1 MTDINIPVTKK
12 YSFFLYL
19 FASLFLVSGAAGL
32 IYEIAWQRLLEQHF
46 GVTMTSVTLI
56 VSAYMAGLGIGS
68 LVGGRIAVNLKNT
81 LLVYGLLEVGIAL
94 FGVVS
99 PRVILWIGQSMAGS
113 PYALVFLMSFVV
125 LLIPT
130 FLMGMTLPLLTQSF
144 VDRVETSGRV
154 IGVLYGINTL
164 GAAIGSALAGY
175 ILIGFLG
182 LDGTIYTAVLLNA
195 VVGLCAFSLS
205 PWRRVQTSPSESSQP
220 ANSPTVA
227 LGYRTILLSSFLV
240 GFLGLGFEI
249 LWIRVLFIIN
259 KNTAYSFPSILFIFL
274 LGLALGGAVWGRKAD
289 SSSNPA
295 ILFCKIEI
303 LGAAV
308 AAFTF
313 LAFWLSLQ
321 FDASW
326 MGNFFETQKPSIPF
340 VRIEREWFFS
350 KSVLLANL
358 WDYFLPILV
367 LVLPASFV
375 LGGGLPV
382 LDRLSINNPLLSGR
396 RVGDIH
402 LANIIGS
409 VTGTFVTSFI
419 LLPTLGSEST
429 LKLFALSTL
438 LFPAFYFLDG
448 MRKKSGQNHTL
459 LIFIGAILLIGVIL
473 LPGRGEFYTRLYA
486 SGSEQEVVVSESGD
500 SVLALT
506 YEPASARKNGLLWI
520 GGEINSFFPPK
531 ALYESRAMVC
541 AGASTPKRILV
552 IGFGGGYITMF
563 FKSIPSVE
571 EIVIVELFEDLS
583 PFLRANQRSART
595 TLEDRRITYIVDDGR
610 RYLNAFPDDKFD
622 LIAIDPLREHTAG
635 HNNLYSKEALELY
648 RSHLTENGILC
659 AWMAERHII
668 PHTVAQ
674 VFPFV
679 DQFEN
684 EYMIASNSP
693 IHYDTAYM
701 EKASADYAT
710 LARHIFGP
718 DFTAIPE
725 IEQNLRQFLRD
736 QNQILIEETTT
747 PILNDSHPILEY
759 YLFKKPA
766 KREIT
771 PSLEGQ
777 LEFQRRQNY

>member
-1 MTDINIPVTKK
+1 MKNKPP
-12 YSFFLYL
+12 FFLYL
-19 FASLFLVSGAAGL
+19 FAALFLISGAAGL

-56 VSAYMAGLGIGS
+56 VSAYMAGLGLGS

-81 LLVYGLLEVGIAL
+81 LLVYGTLEIGIAL
-94 FGVVS
+94 FGMVS
-99 PRVILWIGQSMAGS
+99 PGVISWIGQSMAGS
-113 PYALVFLMSFVV
+113 PYVLVFLMSFVV

-164 GAAIGSALAGY
+164 GAATGSAMAGY
-175 ILIGFLG
+175 ILIGSFG
-182 LDGTIYTAVLLNA
+182 LDGTIYIAVFLNA
-195 VVGLCAFSLS
+195 VVGLCALILS
-205 PWRRVQTSPSESSQP
+205 SWRGMQSIKSESG
-220 ANSPTVA
+220 SPTSTQAIA

-249 LWIRVLFIIN
+249 LWIRVLMIVN
-259 KNTAYSFPSILFIFL
+259 KNTAYNFPSILFIFL
-274 LGLALGGAVWGRKAD
+274 LGLALGGAVWGRRAD
-289 SSSNPA
+289 TSANPA
-295 ILFCKIEI
+295 LLFCKIEMA
-303 LGAAV
+303 GAAV
-308 AAFTF
+308 ASFTF

-321 FDASW
+321 WDASW
-326 MGNFFETQKPSIPF
+326 IGNFFETQKPSIPF

-350 KSVLLANL
+350 KKVLLANL
-358 WDYFLPILV
+358 WDYFLPILIM
-367 LVLPASFV
+367 VLPASLV

-382 LDRLSINNPLLSGR
+382 LDRLSINNPRVSGR

-402 LANIIGS
+402 LANIVGS
-409 VTGTFVTSFI
+409 VAGTFVTSFI
-419 LLPTLGSEST
+419 LLPTVGSEAT
-429 LKLFALSTL
+429 LKLFALSTF
-438 LFPAFYFLDG
+438 LFPAFYFLYR
-448 MRKKSGQNHTL
+448 MEKKSIQNYSS
-459 LIFIGAILLIGVIL
+459 LIFIGSILLIGVIL

-486 SGSEQEVVVSESGD
+486 SGSEQEVVISESGD

-552 IGFGGGYITMF
+552 IGLGGGYITMF
-563 FKSIPSVE
+563 FKSIPDVE

-583 PFLRANQRSART
+583 PFLRNNQQSART
-595 TLEDRRITYIVDDGR
+595 TLDDSRIAYIVDDGR
-610 RYLNAFPDDKFD
+610 RYLNAFPDEKFD
-622 LIAIDPLREHTAG
+622 LISIDPLREHTAG
-635 HNNLYSKEALELY
+635 HNNLYSKQALELY
-648 RSHLTENGILC
+648 RSHLTQKGILC
-659 AWMAERHII
+659 AWMAEQHII
-668 PHTVAQ
+668 PLTVAR
-674 VFPFV
+674 VFPYV
-679 DQFEN
+679 DQFAN
-684 EYMIASNSP
+684 EYMIASNNP

-710 LARHIFGP
+710 LAKDVFGP

-725 IEQNLRQFLRD
+725 VENNLSHFLRD
-736 QNQILIEETTT
+736 EDQILNEESGT
-747 PILNDSHPILEY
+747 PILTDSHPILEY

-766 KREIT
+766 RREIT
-771 PSLEGQ
+771 TSPESQ
-777 LEFQRRQNY
+777 LDFQSRLK